1 MLKRASLALSHYPD
15 ACFRVCNCS
24 RCLRMYHIVKC
35 MKDLNL
41 VQKSKQDYGRTPK
54 ELQSVLICQEGTCDT
69 LSHRLDQPLRS
80 AFLEDL
86 EKRLNQRILRKD
98 LLDGEMSFKREIF
111 CETASSAEGFGKEK
125 CSKGSSGGKKKQ
137 KCGKGGG
144 KKGDDGDD
152 DMEKLKKRCKKFKAQ
167 KKLNKCREKVAM
179 KKCKKMAKVKKK
191 KKKEN

>member
-54 ELQSVLICQEGTCDT
+54 ELQSVLICQEGRFSKLTHASAKKMYDSRLLSSGTCDT

-125 CSKGSSGGKKKQ
+125 CSKN
-137 KCGKGGG
+137 
-144 KKGDDGDD
+144 
-152 DMEKLKKRCKKFKAQ
+152 Q
-167 KKLNKCREKVAM
+167 KKLMYALNTSSRKQPKLRRMLA
-179 KKCKKMAKVKKK
+179 
-191 KKKEN
+191 NLLQ